1 MRCKE
6 DRLIELL
13 NKIDISIWGISDIS
27 DLNVFDKK
35 YNRAISIGQAYTCS
49 LKSYTPT
56 GFHKFLL
63 GDIKAKIER
72 NIKIF
77 EDFLNKENIEY
88 HVVTNM
94 VPDRDK
100 CIGEFSNKFAAVR
113 SGLGWIGKNALLI
126 TPEYGP
132 HVRLSTILVNL
143 NLPVIKRR
151 NEFRGCGECTI
162 CKDICPNKCIKG
174 VNWNQEL
181 SRDDLVDIMKC
192 KDRIESRE
200 NHICALCLVA
210 CPIGRG

>member
-77 EDFLNKENIEY
+77 EDFLNKENIE
-88 HVVTNM
+88 
-94 VPDRDK
+94 
-100 CIGEFSNKFAAVR
+100 
-113 SGLGWIGKNALLI
+113 
-126 TPEYGP
+126 
-132 HVRLSTILVNL
+132 
-143 NLPVIKRR
+143 
-151 NEFRGCGECTI
+151 
-162 CKDICPNKCIKG
+162 
-174 VNWNQEL
+174 
-181 SRDDLVDIMKC
+181 
-192 KDRIESRE
+192 
-200 NHICALCLVA
+200 
-210 CPIGRG
+210 